1 MTGTPVSSFD
11 LVNLKLFSLLGTIY
25 LLSIPNAFP
34 PPVAGSAMKTMYWG
48 FGNLDRYT
56 FFFPLDVFFFFFFL
70 TKFPIS
76 TEASTRD
83 PGFKNGPMEFP

>member
-1 MTGTPVSSFD
+1 MVPSQIRFLCTMTGTPVSSFD

-56 FFFPLDVFFFFFFL
+56 FFFSSRCFFFFL
-70 TKFPIS
+70 FLDQVPNQYRSIYS
-76 TEASTRD
+76 
-83 PGFKNGPMEFP
+83 